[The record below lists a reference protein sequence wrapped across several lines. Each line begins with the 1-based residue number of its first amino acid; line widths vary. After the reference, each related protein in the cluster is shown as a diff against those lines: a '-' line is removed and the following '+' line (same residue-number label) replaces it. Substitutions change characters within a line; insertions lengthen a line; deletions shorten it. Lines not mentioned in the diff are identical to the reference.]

1 MSKVFTDFYEKLSMN
16 KAIIVIPII
25 VAIIGITGV
34 FTISSE
40 TSNNMEVEDTMGKE
54 IRPIQE
60 ITEPIEEKLNELEK
74 INQENEYNPKER
86 EWITSGPFQIDRTEY
101 ILGEKI
107 FLRIGGLEFDELGQV
122 VFLMPS
128 NGTHHTVYISIPFD
142 GGDKSAFN
150 YYLEPDLSKAEGIC
164 SVDDLVGIW
173 KVVFRGTDYPNLE
186 FRITEEI
193 LPGDEQYYEPVC

>member
-101 ILGEKI
+101 ILGEKV
-107 FLRIGGLEFDELGQV
+107 FLRIGGLSFEEKGQV
-122 VFLMPS
+122 AFLRPL
-128 NGTHHTVYISIPFD
+128 NDTHYSVYTTIHFD
-142 GGDKSAFN
+142 GAEKPAFN
-150 YYLEPDLSKAEGIC
+150 YYIEPDLSKNRGIC
-164 SVDDLVGIW
+164 TVDELVGDW
-173 KVVFRGTDYPNLE
+173 RVVFRGTNYSNLE
-186 FRITEEI
+186 FKITEEI
-193 LPGDEQYYEPVC
+193 LPGDENDYEPVC